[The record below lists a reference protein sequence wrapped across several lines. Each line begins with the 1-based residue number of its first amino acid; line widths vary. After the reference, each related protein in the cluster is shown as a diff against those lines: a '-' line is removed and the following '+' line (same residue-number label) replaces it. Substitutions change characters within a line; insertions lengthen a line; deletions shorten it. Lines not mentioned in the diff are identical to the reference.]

1 LESYFAIITNNFT
14 MLNINER
21 VLFLVSFSLKSD
33 MKRERVQSGVED
45 AKGDGEPSNAFPS
58 EPNST
63 RTGFIS
69 KAL

>member
-1 LESYFAIITNNFT
+1 
-14 MLNINER
+14 MKKER
-21 VLFLVSFSLKSD
+21 A
-33 MKRERVQSGVED
+33 QSCVED

>member
-1 LESYFAIITNNFT
+1 MFNKNFLLRQKRNFLGKYFFEKAN
-14 MLNINER
+14 
-21 VLFLVSFSLKSD
+21 
-33 MKRERVQSGVED
+33 MKRERAQSGAEY